1 MLNPNNFETSMGIDI
16 NNFNLLHPREA
27 EKVIDVRE
35 GPNHTLIFITDDGRE
50 IIWNCFTNRIEPLA
64 KSDLKT
70 IDIYQIE
77 DNDWNK
83 IFGKKLKKKMREIGM
98 TQSTLASLT
107 NIAPASISQYCNG
120 DIMPTAIKLVK
131 IARAL
136 KCNVDELINF

>member
-35 GPNHTLIFITDDGRE
+35 GPNHTLIFTTNDGRE
-50 IIWNCFTNRIEPLA
+50 IVWNCFTNRIESPA
-64 KSDLKT
+64 KSDSKI

-77 DNDWNK
+77 DTDWNK
-83 IFGKKLKKKMREIGM
+83 IFGKKLKKKMREVGM

-120 DIMPTAIKLVK
+120 DTMPTAIKLVK